1 MSINIVILAAGSSS
15 RLGQS
20 KQLIQVNGKS
30 LLKHAAKSALDSE
43 ADSVIVV
50 LGSNS
55 PSHKLEIEPL
65 GVEIIENKNWQAGM
79 GSSLKVGLNYLVSS
93 TAEIQ
98 AIIIMVCDQPYLTT
112 AHLNK
117 LISTYRKQKSEI
129 VASTYNTTKGVPA
142 LFNASM
148 FPKLITLGDEQGAR
162 KIIEKHIGTISLVPF
177 EKGEID
183 IDTPEDLEK
192 LG

>member
-43 ADSVIVV
+43 ADSVTVV

-65 GVEIIENKNWQAGM
+65 GVEIIENKNWQTGM
-79 GSSLKVGLNYLVSS
+79 GSSLKVGLNHLLSS

-98 AIIIMVCDQPYLTT
+98 AIIVMVCDQPYLTT

>member
-79 GSSLKVGLNYLVSS
+79 GSSLKVGLNHLLSS

-98 AIIIMVCDQPYLTT
+98 AIIVMVCDQPYLTT